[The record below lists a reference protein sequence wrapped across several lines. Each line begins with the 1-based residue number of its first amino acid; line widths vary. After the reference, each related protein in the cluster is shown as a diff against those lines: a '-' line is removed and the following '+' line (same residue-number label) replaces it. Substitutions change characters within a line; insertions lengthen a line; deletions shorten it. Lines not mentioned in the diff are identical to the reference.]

1 VKQVRVDTLA
11 GDRPPHAVAIPP
23 PALLSALA
31 RFLLSKLGHA
41 GDGLRTNCE
50 TTVPSVKRDIK
61 EMIPSEITQ

>member
-1 VKQVRVDTLA
+1 VDTLA
-11 GDRPPHAVAIPP
+11 GDRPLRLRRFTRLPFYPP
-23 PALLSALA
+23 LLDSFSA
-31 RFLLSKLGHA
+31 KLGHA